1 MALIEKADQTSK
13 LRTPHLQKS
22 FFFNMGEAESENVNE
37 DENHLGLFCLF

>member
-22 FFFNMGEAESENVNE
+22 FNMGEAESENVNE